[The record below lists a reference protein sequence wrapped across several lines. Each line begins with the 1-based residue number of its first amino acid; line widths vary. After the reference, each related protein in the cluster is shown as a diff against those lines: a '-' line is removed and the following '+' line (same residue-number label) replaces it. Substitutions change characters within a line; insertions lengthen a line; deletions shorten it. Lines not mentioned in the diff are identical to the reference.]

1 MRFTSFMSASR
12 CVIGALVLL
21 SLGAAAAFGRAAE
34 PAVDAGVALPS
45 AVELKAG
52 VAAVERIYQAK
63 ISALK
68 TPAERA
74 ELAREIFANRN
85 AAATPAERYGIEA
98 IALTLATK
106 GDDPSLLLVI
116 CDELANDFKMDRIA
130 MVTER
135 IGQTA
140 GAINPTTWPKCLERL
155 TAMVSE
161 CTAAGRFD
169 DAAELATAVASLAKR
184 ARDPKAAALA
194 ASFKKSIAE
203 SRRVQDKLKKLEAEA
218 DGSEADPAALL
229 ELGRLLCFSRNEWE
243 RGCRYLAR
251 AGDPVLSNPAGLSLK
266 GKTAEEKLAAADA
279 WAEAAGRADPGDRR
293 AIREHVVAVYTEL
306 LPGLTGLAK
315 VKVDNAL
322 DQVLKSLN
330 ASEKGGQQ
338 TQWTVIFRSAK
349 PDVWNT
355 ESEDVSNFAIPLAKL
370 PPLVRYVRLRR
381 ANGEMVILP
390 IDRAAMGAETTTEP
404 YGWNG
409 TNVERFG
416 AQMLGIAD
424 RRTNIEKTTGA
435 VATSGRNGFFSG
447 WGFGHRIHHGGE
459 AELCWSGKW
468 LPREPLEISVI
479 GRPLTPAEERA
490 LLR

>member
-1 MRFTSFMSASR
+1 MSFATSFSVRRFATA
-12 CVIGALVLL
+12 ALILL
-21 SLGAAAAFGRAAE
+21 FLAAGSIALAAE
-34 PAVDAGVALPS
+34 PAAAADLPQPS
-45 AVELKAG
+45 AAELKTGLAT
-52 VAAVERIYQAK
+52 VERIYEAK
-63 ISALK
+63 ISAIK
-68 TPAERA
+68 TPTERA

-85 AAATPAERYGIEA
+85 AAATLAERYGIEA
-98 IALTLATK
+98 TALQLATK
-106 GDDPSLLLVI
+106 GDDPALLLAI
-116 CDELANDFKMDRIA
+116 CDELAKDFKLDRI
-130 MVTER
+130 TLLIDR
-135 IGQTA
+135 LGQST
-140 GAINPTTWPKCLERL
+140 GAVNPTTWPKCLEQL
-155 TAMVSE
+155 TALVAE
-161 CTAAGRFD
+161 CTAGGRFD
-169 DAAELATAVASLAKR
+169 DAAKLATAVASLAKR

-203 SRRVQDKLKKLEAEA
+203 SRKVLEKLEKLEAEA
-218 DGSEADPAALL
+218 SGPDADPAALL

-243 RGCRYLAR
+243 QGCRYLAR
-251 AGDPVLSNPAGLSLK
+251 AGDTVLSKAAGLELK
-266 GKTAEEKLAAADA
+266 AKTDEEKLTAADA
-279 WAEAAGRADPGDRR
+279 WAKAADEAEPGDRR
-293 AIREHVVAVYTEL
+293 PIREHAAAMYTDL

-315 VKVDNAL
+315 VRVDNAL
-322 DQVLKSLN
+322 EQVLKGLN

-349 PDVWNT
+349 PDVWNS
-355 ESEDVSNFAIPLAKL
+355 ESDDVMNFAIPLAKL

-381 ANGEMVILP
+381 ANGEAVILP